1 MSATVW
7 KWSYGDAPERSV
19 PENRQ
24 NYVSPVQKDS
34 DVEVARNPT
43 PQAVEDAETA
53 NMAIQTQFLGLEQEQ
68 IMRKTSSRDMV
79 NTKLGQR
86 EMLPAVGGNPFLGR
100 TDYVRDLQVQSQF
113 LIPQSQYRRD
123 NK

>member
-24 NYVSPVQKDS
+24 NYVSPVQMDS

-100 TDYVRDLQVQSQF
+100 TDYVRDLQVQS
-113 LIPQSQYRRD
+113 
-123 NK
+123 

>member
-1 MSATVW
+1 MSVTAW
-7 KWSYGDAPERSV
+7 KWSYGDPPERSV
-19 PENRQ
+19 PANKQ
-24 NYVSPVQKDS
+24 DFVPSVQKENNI
-34 DVEVARNPT
+34 EVARNPT
-43 PQAVEDAETA
+43 SQAIEDAETA

-68 IMRKTSSRDMV
+68 IMRKTSSRDIV

-86 EMLPAVGGNPFLGR
+86 EMMPAVGGNPFLGR